1 MLNPKVL
8 VAVLV
13 ILVVLFVVG
22 VGYGLASGGSE
33 PGLEIPASRDEW
45 MARLGRRVGPEEV
58 RPITLGCLQQNT
70 IILAPGNT
78 CTVEVVPSG
87 WPVRTLALVLEQ
99 GSGAALE
106 LKHLGERKQIS
117 PRPVLPDK
125 DGELAVDLPI
135 YKDGAALCIQCLGGA
150 SSANCTLVISGE

>member
-1 MLNPKVL
+1 MNPKVL
-8 VAVLV
+8 VAILV
-13 ILVVLFVVG
+13 ILVLLFVVG
-22 VGYGLASGGSE
+22 VGYGLARGGNE

-70 IILAPGNT
+70 ITLAPGGT
-78 CTVEVVPSG
+78 CAVEVVPSS

-99 GSGAALE
+99 GSGVTLE
-106 LKHLGERKQIS
+106 LKHLGERKQLS
-117 PRPVLPDK
+117 PRPVLPEK
-125 DGELAVDLPI
+125 DCELSVDLPI
-135 YKDGAALCIQCLGGA
+135 YKDGAVLRIQCLGGA